1 MLVALLDALRD
12 DHDTDDTSSFAA
24 ALPLPL
30 PLPPAVTAAAFVFDV
45 ADVEEPL
52 TVCAG
57 VDVGAVGAS
66 FDGIGGTTGLLLAV
80 AVRRDVAEPGGRF
93 AFDIADPFVPVL
105 ATELLSSL
113 SASLFCC
120 SSDRKHD
127 DYSIITEKIE
137 RKMSVL

>member
-12 DHDTDDTSSFAA
+12 DHDTDDTSSLAA
-24 ALPLPL
+24 ALPL
-30 PLPPAVTAAAFVFDV
+30 PLPPAVTAAAAAAAFVF
-45 ADVEEPL
+45 VEEPF

-80 AVRRDVAEPGGRF
+80 AVRRDAADPGGRF

-120 SSDRKHD
+120 NSDRKHD
-127 DYSIITEKIE
+127 DYSIITEK
-137 RKMSVL
+137 KMFVL